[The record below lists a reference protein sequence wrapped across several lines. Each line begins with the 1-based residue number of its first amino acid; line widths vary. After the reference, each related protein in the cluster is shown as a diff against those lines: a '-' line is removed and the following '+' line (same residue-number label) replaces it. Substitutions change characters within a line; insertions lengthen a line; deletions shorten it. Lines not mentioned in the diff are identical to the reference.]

1 MDQRDCTILQYLS
14 EDLNLTKAAER
25 LYMTQPALTYR
36 IQQIE
41 KEFNARLIVKTGKG
55 IRFTPEGERVLK
67 FARKMLIDLRNTK
80 EFVESMRK
88 QEEGIL
94 KIGVSSYYGL
104 HILPGLLRDFR
115 NLYSKIQFNVTTGW
129 SDEIYIV
136 EK

>member
-41 KEFNARLIVKTGKG
+41 KEFNTRLIVKTGKG
-55 IRFTPEGERVLK
+55 IRFTPEGERVVK

-80 EFVESMRK
+80 DFVENMRK
-88 QEEGIL
+88 KRKG
-94 KIGVSSYYGL
+94 S
-104 HILPGLLRDFR
+104 
-115 NLYSKIQFNVTTGW
+115 
-129 SDEIYIV
+129 
-136 EK
+136 